1 MIKKCDHLGCT
12 RAGIC
17 RAPKTRDLQEYWFFC
32 REHAAE
38 YNKNWNYYANMTPQE
53 IEADRERQ
61 TFGTAASD
69 RPAAN
74 AADAAK
80 FINDFLAGR
89 GTRVPLRHTTPA
101 PIVAALKTLELPMT
115 ATLRDAAAQYRHL
128 AKKYH
133 PDTGGDKKSA
143 EKFTQISAAY
153 DTLKKYFEKK

>member
-12 RAGIC
+12 RAGTC
-17 RAPKTRDLQEYWFFC
+17 RAPKTRDLREYWFFC

-38 YNKNWNYYANMTPQE
+38 YNKNWNYYANMSPAE

-69 RPAAN
+69 GTAAN

-89 GTRVPLRHTTPA
+89 APRGTVKRTTPA

-115 ATLRDAAAQYRHL
+115 ATLRDAAAQYRKL

-133 PDTGGDKKSA
+133 PDTGGEKKSA
-143 EKFTQISAAY
+143 EKFTQICAAY